1 MGILPS
7 STIHHSSYYDAREVL
22 YLAKTTQPVTIGA
35 NSIAKIGNRFF
46 LIVEVEAKSPGVE
59 IDPVFG
65 VRTTAQQARSL
76 IRAGV
81 MRTIFQTKPPTPSR
95 GKNVELKGVLFA
107 NGRIFSVFDV
117 ENSTDVSVLVRINR
131 EEANRLIRGGARI
144 IKVIRK
150 PF

>member
-1 MGILPS
+1 M
-7 STIHHSSYYDAREVL
+7 
-22 YLAKTTQPVTIGA
+22 AKKVQPITIGA

-46 LIVEVEAKSPGVE
+46 LIVEVEAKAPGVE
-59 IDPVFG
+59 IDPVFA
-65 VRTTAQQARSL
+65 VRTTAKQAASL

-81 MRTIFQTKPPTPSR
+81 MRTIFRDKPPKPSA
-95 GKNVELKGVLFA
+95 GKTVELKGVLFA

-131 EEANRLIRGGARI
+131 NEANRLIRGGARI